1 MHNSEERRVN
11 DICKKTALDH
21 YSQSLSKKSKVIGG
35 NLIKENMRKREAD
48 MTRLR
53 GEEGDNERTQAIR
66 RLQRSYRE

>member
-1 MHNSEERRVN
+1 MTYVKNLL
-11 DICKKTALDH
+11 LDH

-35 NLIKENMRKREAD
+35 NLIEENMRKREAD

>member
-1 MHNSEERRVN
+1 MTYV
-11 DICKKTALDH
+11 KKLLLDH
-21 YSQSLSKKSKVIGG
+21 YSQSLSKKSKVICG

>member
-1 MHNSEERRVN
+1 MTYV
-11 DICKKTALDH
+11 KKKLLLDH

>member
-1 MHNSEERRVN
+1 MTYV
-11 DICKKTALDH
+11 KKLLLDH